1 MVMRRR
7 SMAIVPFL
15 LSDAKSLELVGEGGN
30 LLFVAALELR
40 LALVE
45 TEDFII
51 ATLDSLVKQLPI
63 F

>member
-15 LSDAKSLELVGEGGN
+15 LSDTKSLELVGEGGN
-30 LLFVAALELR
+30 LLFVVSLELR
-40 LALVE
+40 LALLE

-51 ATLDSLVKQLPI
+51 ATLNSLVKQLPI

>member
-7 SMAIVPFL
+7 AMAIVPFL
-15 LSDAKSLELVGEGGN
+15 LSDTKSLELVGEGGN
-30 LLFVAALELR
+30 LLFVVSLELR

>member
-15 LSDAKSLELVGEGGN
+15 LSDTKSLELVGEGGN
-30 LLFVAALELR
+30 LLFVVSLELR

>member
-1 MVMRRR
+1 
-7 SMAIVPFL
+7 MAIVPFL

-30 LLFVAALELR
+30 LLFVVSLELR

>member
-15 LSDAKSLELVGEGGN
+15 LSDTKSLELVGEGGN
-30 LLFVAALELR
+30 LLFVVALELR

-51 ATLDSLVKQLPI
+51 AAFDLLVKQLPI

>member
-30 LLFVAALELR
+30 LLFVVSPELR

>member
-30 LLFVAALELR
+30 LLFVVSLELR